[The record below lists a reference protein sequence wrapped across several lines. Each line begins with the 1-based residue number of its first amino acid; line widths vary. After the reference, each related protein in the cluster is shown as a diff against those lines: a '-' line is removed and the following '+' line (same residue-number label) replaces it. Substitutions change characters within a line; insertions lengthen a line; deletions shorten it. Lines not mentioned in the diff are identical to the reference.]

1 MGSYNR
7 QDRRYDGDEPTK
19 AGRRSQRRHRFPWDD
34 PADNASA
41 AEGAD
46 DSPAVTAQAE
56 PELDSTDRDQRS
68 REQSGIDP
76 PLPDVPGES
85 PWSPAG
91 NDSPGHG
98 GAEGEAPAREVSNIG
113 TEAGSRS
120 TRDLTARWCTLGDG
134 RQVELASAGTRLA
147 GRIIDW
153 TILAIVAGTIVGIL
167 VAATWDSDDGSN
179 ARWPAVALT
188 NIVIGLL
195 YEITLIATRGQ
206 TVGKLAAGA
215 KVVRLADGGVPGWRT
230 SLRRWAI
237 PGLAGALAAAMGIT
251 FEQTGIGE
259 LAAIPVQVVAG
270 LVVLF
275 CYLALTWDGR
285 RQGWHDKAASTV
297 VVATGRT
304 RRSTGL
310 AVAGLI
316 LGLVPLIPE
325 TWLTVAIS
333 DDPDR
338 WLEGWDS
345 LGTVLLIIVLTP
357 INLAFWIGSG
367 VFSGVALGRARRG
380 PIAARVVAVCGL
392 LAIGAGIGLL
402 VVLFRTVLSA

>member
-1 MGSYNR
+1 MILLPSR
-7 QDRRYDGDEPTK
+7 HKR
-19 AGRRSQRRHRFPWDD
+19 GRSWTRTTAMST
-34 PADNASA
+34 A
-41 AEGAD
+41 ATFRC
-46 DSPAVTAQAE
+46 PK
-56 PELDSTDRDQRS
+56 
-68 REQSGIDP
+68 P
-76 PLPDVPGES
+76 PGHS

-91 NDSPGHG
+91 DDQLGHG
-98 GAEGEAPAREVSNIG
+98 RAQGKAPASAASSIG
-113 TEAGSRS
+113 TAVAGDS
-120 TRDLTARWCTLGDG
+120 TRDPTARWCTLGDG

-153 TILAIVAGTIVGIL
+153 TILAIVACTIVGIL
-167 VAATWDSDDGSN
+167 AAVTWDSGDGSN

-188 NIVIGLL
+188 IFVIGLL

-237 PGLAGALAAAMGIT
+237 PGLAGALAGVVGIT
-251 FEQTGIGE
+251 FQQTGIGQ
-259 LAAIPVQVVAG
+259 LGAISVQLVAG

-285 RQGWHDKAASTV
+285 RQGWHDKAARTV
-297 VVATGRT
+297 VVATDRA

-325 TWLTVAIS
+325 TWLAVAIG
-333 DDPDR
+333 DDPDQ

-367 VFSGVALGRARRG
+367 VSSGLALGRARRG
-380 PIAARVVAVCGL
+380 HVAAQVVAVCGL

-402 VVLFRTVLSA
+402 VVLFRTVFSA

>member
-1 MGSYNR
+1 MGSYDR
-7 QDRRYDGDEPTK
+7 QDRRFGGDEPTK
-19 AGRRSQRRHRFPWDD
+19 AGQRSQRRHRFPWDD
-34 PADNASA
+34 PADSATA

-46 DSPAVTAQAE
+46 DLPAITAQAE
-56 PELDSTDRDQRS
+56 PELDSNDRDEHGSDAPMPEAPERFPLS
-68 REQSGIDP
+68 HAGDDGAGHGREQ
-76 PLPDVPGES
+76 EK
-85 PWSPAG
+85 
-91 NDSPGHG
+91 
-98 GAEGEAPAREVSNIG
+98 APAREVSSIG
-113 TEAGSRS
+113 TEAAGKSN
-120 TRDLTARWCTLGDG
+120 RDPTARWCTLGDS

-167 VAATWDSDDGSN
+167 AAATWDSDDGSN
-179 ARWPAVALT
+179 AYWPTVVLA
-188 NIVIGLL
+188 NIVIGLV

-237 PGLAGALAAAMGIT
+237 PGLAVALAAAMGIT
-251 FEQTGIGE
+251 FEQTRIGG
-259 LAAIPVQVVAG
+259 LAAIPVQIVAG

-275 CYLALTWDGR
+275 CHLALTWDGR

-297 VVATGRT
+297 VVATDRT

-333 DDPDR
+333 DDPDQ

-345 LGTVLLIIVLTP
+345 LGTALLIIVLTP
-357 INLAFWIGSG
+357 INLVFWIGSG

-380 PIAARVVAVCGL
+380 PVAARVVAVCGL